1 MALLQ
6 IGDPLA
12 APKPIGIDL
21 GTTHSLVAWVTPI
34 GGATAISDCDN
45 EVLVPSVVHYR
56 ADGGV
61 VVGTKAM
68 LEAIS
73 HPESTIASAKRFMG
87 RGADDPETK
96 RLGSYKFATDD
107 GPVVKFD
114 VGGGR
119 LVTPVEVSAEIL
131 RELKNRA
138 IEELGDVGGAVITVP
153 AYFDD
158 AQRQATKDA
167 AKLAGLDVLRLL
179 NEPTAAALAYGLDSK
194 DNGLFAVYDLGGGTF
209 DITIL
214 VLDDGVFQ
222 VKSTGGDSQLGGD
235 DFDRAL
241 AGTFVAD
248 LGYGDDVTKVP
259 SDAARSLLAGARR
272 IKHALT
278 EVAAVD
284 ADIELP
290 DGRTVTRRVTR
301 AELDALVAPIVK
313 RTGVACRRAL
323 RDAGVDAAAIDGV
336 ILVGGA
342 TRTPIVRRF
351 VSELFDQEPLA
362 RIDPDQVVALGAAQQ
377 ADILGG
383 ETRRDDVLLLDVLP
397 LSLGLETM
405 GGVVERILPRNTAI
419 PTAASQIF
427 TTYADN
433 QTGFDLHVV
442 QGERELV
449 EDCRSLARFVLKGI
463 PPMAAGLARLEVRFE
478 VDADGLLHV
487 SAKEQRTGIAQE
499 VEVKPSYGLSDE
511 EIERMLMDAYE
522 HGEDDVKKRLLREQ
536 QVDASRVLHAIVQAL
551 DLDAALVVDGERVV
565 IEEAMGRLKEAAEN
579 ATDHRVIAARIEELD
594 DVSTPFA
601 GRRMDRSIVEALR
614 GRAVGD
620 VEAETRDAKG
630 VERHLEEEAEKRA

>member
-1 MALLQ
+1 
-6 IGDPLA
+6 
-12 APKPIGIDL
+12 
-21 GTTHSLVAWVTPI
+21 
-34 GGATAISDCDN
+34 
-45 EVLVPSVVHYR
+45 
-56 ADGGV
+56 
-61 VVGTKAM
+61 
-68 LEAIS
+68 
-73 HPESTIASAKRFMG
+73 
-87 RGADDPETK
+87 
-96 RLGSYKFATDD
+96 
-107 GPVVKFD
+107 
-114 VGGGR
+114 
-119 LVTPVEVSAEIL
+119 
-131 RELKNRA
+131 
-138 IEELGDVGGAVITVP
+138 
-153 AYFDD
+153 
-158 AQRQATKDA
+158 
-167 AKLAGLDVLRLL
+167 
-179 NEPTAAALAYGLDSK
+179 
-194 DNGLFAVYDLGGGTF
+194 
-209 DITIL
+209 
-214 VLDDGVFQ
+214 
-222 VKSTGGDSQLGGD
+222 
-235 DFDRAL
+235 
-241 AGTFVAD
+241 
-248 LGYGDDVTKVP
+248 
-259 SDAARSLLAGARR
+259 
-272 IKHALT
+272 
-278 EVAAVD
+278 
-284 ADIELP
+284 
-290 DGRTVTRRVTR
+290 
-301 AELDALVAPIVK
+301 VK